1 MSQIVKLRRS
11 SVSGQKPT
19 NTNLQLGELALN
31 TTDGKVYMSKSG
43 SLGPSIEEII
53 STNTF
58 NTGSVNISGSINL
71 IGQETITG
79 SFIVTDGVGV
89 INRGIISE
97 NSDLVLTSGSNIY
110 VENGGIV
117 SGSEIWGDGSHLI
130 NISVSGITGLE
141 LNKIVSGSVS
151 ASISP
156 NRGLEINTDT
166 TITGSVNISGS
177 LLISGSG
184 FLNNY
189 KILTDLDT
197 GSLDSRLDVLEAYS
211 GSQLVPTSSVSFRT
225 LQTDVYVK
233 NMSGTQ
239 INKGTVVRIV
249 GSVGDNPLIGVAS
262 FLTEGQSANTLGI
275 TTENIPNDSFGLVI
289 TEGILVGVNTSG
301 MTAGQ
306 LLYLG
311 PNGTFTTSYPV
322 APNHG
327 VRLGEVLRPQQ
338 NQGSIY
344 VRIDNGSELGESH
357 DVYDTTTNSS
367 YGDLLVKS
375 GSVWINSRELNGDY
389 NITGSLTITQNLTVL
404 GSSSLVYVTSSN
416 LAVSASF
423 ISVNVFEPAERF
435 GGLKVYDSGSSNAT
449 ASLAW
454 DSLHNHW
461 VYQNASGS
469 NYSGGMLLAGPRNS
483 GSLGDELGLIN
494 GVIPKSV
501 GGDHLDNSIISESG
515 STITIN
521 GNLVA
526 DTITGSFDF
535 YGLINKPTLVSGS
548 SQVIYSGLTGIPSNI
563 ISGSGQLSE
572 FGLLTT
578 GSNSFNGNQNI
589 NGNLSVTG
597 SFVISGSLSLGDSN
611 IGGSRYLFNQTT
623 SSLTWSIT
631 HNLEY
636 DYPNVMVYDGS
647 TNKVMI
653 PSDISS
659 IDENTTQITFA
670 TPEYGYALVSIG
682 GVSTGEAHRHLHT
695 QSSPTGSWVIDH
707 NIGYKYVTVNVYD
720 NNDEQLIP
728 LKISAVSSNRTQI
741 DFIGATSGNAIITV
755 GGPKLATVSIFNE
768 TGSFYNTIN
777 NIGITGS
784 LVVTGDVDAANFN
797 TTSDKKI
804 KTNLE
809 KVENALEKI
818 EKINGYT
825 FNWLE
830 SYNENQTRQI
840 GMLANE
846 VYDVQPE
853 LTTER
858 KILINGN
865 EETILLL
872 DYSKVTAL
880 LIEAVKEL
888 NEKVI
893 KLENKKRKK

>member
-97 NSDLVLTSGSNIY
+97 NSDLILTSGSNIY

-130 NISVSGITGLE
+130 NL
-141 LNKIVSGSVS
+141 
-151 ASISP
+151 SIS
-156 NRGLEINTDT
+156 
-166 TITGSVNISGS
+166 
-177 LLISGSG
+177 
-184 FLNNY
+184 
-189 KILTDLDT
+189 
-197 GSLDSRLDVLEAYS
+197 
-211 GSQLVPTSSVSFRT
+211 
-225 LQTDVYVK
+225 
-233 NMSGTQ
+233 
-239 INKGTVVRIV
+239 
-249 GSVGDNPLIGVAS
+249 
-262 FLTEGQSANTLGI
+262 
-275 TTENIPNDSFGLVI
+275 
-289 TEGILVGVNTSG
+289 
-301 MTAGQ
+301 
-306 LLYLG
+306 
-311 PNGTFTTSYPV
+311 
-322 APNHG
+322 
-327 VRLGEVLRPQQ
+327 
-338 NQGSIY
+338 
-344 VRIDNGSELGESH
+344 
-357 DVYDTTTNSS
+357 
-367 YGDLLVKS
+367 
-375 GSVWINSRELNGDY
+375 
-389 NITGSLTITQNLTVL
+389 
-404 GSSSLVYVTSSN
+404 
-416 LAVSASF
+416 
-423 ISVNVFEPAERF
+423 
-435 GGLKVYDSGSSNAT
+435 
-449 ASLAW
+449 
-454 DSLHNHW
+454 
-461 VYQNASGS
+461 
-469 NYSGGMLLAGPRNS
+469 
-483 GSLGDELGLIN
+483 
-494 GVIPKSV
+494 
-501 GGDHLDNSIISESG
+501 
-515 STITIN
+515 
-521 GNLVA
+521 
-526 DTITGSFDF
+526 
-535 YGLINKPTLVSGS
+535 S
-548 SQVIYSGLTGIPSNI
+548 SQITYSGLTGIPSNI

-589 NGNLSVTG
+589 NGNLSITG
-597 SFVISGSLSLGDSN
+597 SLTISGSLNLNDLS
-611 IGGSRYLFNQTT
+611 IGGSRYLHTQVT
-623 SSLTWSIT
+623 SSLTWNIT

-636 DYPNVMVYDGS
+636 DYPSVTVYDGS

-659 IDENTTQITFA
+659 IDENTIQITFA

-682 GVSTGEAHRHLHT
+682 GVSTGTSDRHLHT

-728 LKISAVSSNRTQI
+728 LRISAISSNRTQI
-741 DFIGATSGNAIITV
+741 DFIGATSGNATITV
-755 GGPKLATVSIFNE
+755 GGPKLATVSIFNQ

>member
-97 NSDLVLTSGSNIY
+97 NSDLILTSGSNIY

-130 NISVSGITGLE
+130 NIPVSGITGLE

-156 NRGLEINTDT
+156 NRGFVVNTDT

-225 LQTDVYVK
+225 LQTDVYCK
-233 NMSGTQ
+233 NMTGTQ

-289 TEGILVGVNTSG
+289 TEGILIGVNTSG

-306 LLYLG
+306 LLFLG

-375 GSVWINSRELNGDY
+375 GSVWVNSRKLNGDY

-404 GSSSLVYVTSSN
+404 GSSSLVYVTSSQ

-526 DTITGSFDF
+526 NTITGSFDF

-589 NGNLSVTG
+589 NGNISITG
-597 SFVISGSLSLGDSN
+597 SFTISGSLNLNDLN
-611 IGGSRYLFNQTT
+611 IGGSRYLHTQLT
-623 SSLTWSIT
+623 SSLTWNVT

-636 DYPNVMVYDGS
+636 DYPNVTVYDGS

-670 TPEYGYALVSIG
+670 TPEYGYALISIG
-682 GVSTGEAHRHLHT
+682 GVSSGTADRYLHT

-728 LKISAVSSNRTQI
+728 LRISAISSNRTQI
-741 DFIGATSGNAIITV
+741 DFIGATSGNATITV
-755 GGPKLATVSIFNE
+755 GGPKLATVSIFNQ

-858 KILINGN
+858 KVLINGN